1 MISLRIPE
9 EMEKRL
15 RSLARLEGKSRSEII
30 KQSIAEYLT
39 RREGALTPY
48 ELGKDLFGAA
58 SSDREDLSVNRKQYL
73 KESLQAKHEKR
84 TGTKKSDGTMT
95 WRPVAGIVFF
105 ISSMP

>member
-30 KQSIAEYLT
+30 KQSIAEYIT
-39 RREGALTPY
+39 RREDALTPY
-48 ELGKDLFGAA
+48 ELGKDLFGA

-84 TGTKKSDGTMT
+84 TGTD
-95 WRPVAGIVFF
+95 
-105 ISSMP
+105 